1 MQDLTEAGKQKIS
14 DLAHRYGVSTDA
26 VMAMLQALVHGN
38 GMMAQF
44 NHPDLGGSGQWMRG
58 GMIMVGDM
66 FNNALKA
73 KIDGLCNELSQ
84 LLAQQPAVLQPSAS
98 QSQHQSRGGQQQQQ
112 GGQGRFGQAIISP
125 DASLFISPGGQQ
137 QQQQGGHGIFGQ
149 AGTSPEVSL
158 FIPGGQGASGNWWPG
173 DLGSP
178 SSTGSQNDIRYAYF
192 PASRRLAVEVH
203 GHVTVYDTLDHQIG
217 GVSQQQSTDASLT
230 FTSQHGTVSVA
241 SLPVVS
247 TPGVTPKATSGVTP
261 KAPSAP
267 AAEAQPA
274 SPPRAEAAQ
283 EKDIFAKI
291 EQLAELE
298 RKGILTK
305 EEYAAK
311 KTELL
316 GRL

>member
-1 MQDLTEAGKQKIS
+1 MQDLTEAGKQKIN

-98 QSQHQSRGGQQQQQ
+98 QSQLQSRGG
-112 GGQGRFGQAIISP
+112 
-125 DASLFISPGGQQ
+125 Q

-158 FIPGGQGASGNWWPG
+158 FIPGGQGVSGNWWPG

-178 SSTGSQNDIRYAYF
+178 GSTGSQNDIRYAYF
-192 PASRRLAVEVH
+192 PASRRLAVQVH

-241 SLPVVS
+241 DLPVVS
-247 TPGVTPKATSGVTP
+247 TPGVTPKAASGVTPKAASDVTP
-261 KAPSAP
+261 KAPSAT

-311 KTELL
+311 KAELL

>member
-1 MQDLTEAGKQKIS
+1 MQDLTEAGKQKIN
-14 DLAHRYGVSTDA
+14 DLAQRYGVSPDA

-98 QSQHQSRGGQQQQQ
+98 QSQFQSRGG
-112 GGQGRFGQAIISP
+112 
-125 DASLFISPGGQQ
+125 Q

-178 SSTGSQNDIRYAYF
+178 GATGAQNNIRYAYF
-192 PASRRLAVEVH
+192 PASRRLAVQVH
-203 GHVTVYDTLDHQIG
+203 GQVTVYDTLDHQIG
-217 GVSQQQSTDASLT
+217 GVSQQQSADASLT

-247 TPGVTPKATSGVTP
+247 TPGVTPKAASDVTP

-267 AAEAQPA
+267 AAEAQTA
-274 SPPRAEAAQ
+274 SPPRAEATQ
-283 EKDIFAKI
+283 DKDIFAKI

-311 KTELL
+311 KA
-316 GRL
+316 

>member
-1 MQDLTEAGKQKIS
+1 MQSLTEAGKQKIS
-14 DLAHRYGVSTDA
+14 DLAQRYGVSADA
-26 VMAMLQALVHGN
+26 VMALLQALIHGN
-38 GMMAQF
+38 GAMAQF
-44 NHPDLGGSGQWMRG
+44 NHPELGGSGQWMRG

-73 KIDGLCNELSQ
+73 KIDGLCTELAQ
-84 LLAQQPAVLQPSAS
+84 LLAQQPAVVLPGAS
-98 QSQHQSRGGQQQQQ
+98 QSQYQSGG
-112 GGQGRFGQAIISP
+112 G
-125 DASLFISPGGQQ
+125 Q
-137 QQQQGGHGIFGQ
+137 QQQQGGHGIFAQAGTSPELSLFIPPRGQQQEQQGGHGIFAQ

-158 FIPGGQGASGNWWPG
+158 FVPGGQGASGSWWPG

-178 SSTGSQNDIRYAYF
+178 SATGSQNDIRYAYF
-192 PASRRLAVEVH
+192 PASRRLAVQVH

-217 GVSQQQSTDASLT
+217 GVSQQQSSDASLT

-241 SLPVVS
+241 SLPVIS
-247 TPGVTPKATSGVTP
+247 TTGVAPPKTA
-261 KAPSAP
+261 SA
-267 AAEAQPA
+267 AAAQPA
-274 SPPRAEAAQ
+274 SSSQAEPAQ

-311 KTELL
+311 KAELL